1 MNSQTSPR
9 HAAATNDGDR
19 IEDLIELID
28 ALIDVVT
35 EENIALAMGL
45 PASQSRHTERKLQL
59 ADLFEIWVKD
69 VAMKNRLLHT
79 PNRQLQQ
86 RVLARIEDLRA
97 SMDENMTRLRA
108 AIEASQRR
116 IDAVMSAIRAQIS
129 DNSPYSAGGRVN
141 GHAASYGRSLR
152 I

>member
-1 MNSQTSPR
+1 MIINSPSIQPSQIP
-9 HAAATNDGDR
+9 DGQR
-19 IEDLIELID
+19 VENLVELID

-59 ADLFEIWVKD
+59 ADQFEQWVKE
-69 VAMKNRLLHT
+69 VSMKHLLLHGCSK
-79 PNRQLQQ
+79 PLQLK
-86 RVLARIEDLRA
+86 VMDRIEKLRV

-116 IDAVMSAIRAQIS
+116 IDAVMSAIREQIA
-129 DNSPYSAGGRVN
+129 DKSPYAANGRIS
-141 GHAASYGRSLR
+141 GLPASSSRGIRV
-152 I
+152 

>member
-1 MNSQTSPR
+1 MNNQNSPR
-9 HAAATNDGDR
+9 HAVAITDGDR
-19 IEDLIELID
+19 IEDLVELID

-69 VAMKNRLLHT
+69 VAMKSRLLHT
-79 PNRQLQQ
+79 PDRQLQQ
-86 RVLARIEDLRA
+86 KVLARIEDLRA

-116 IDAVMSAIRAQIS
+116 IDAVMSAIRGQIS
-129 DNSPYSAGGRVN
+129 DNSPYGASGRIN
-141 GHAASYGRSLR
+141 GSAASYARSLR
-152 I
+152 A